1 MIEVCKLVILALLG
15 GMPRFNGVCSGRLEH
30 LHDDSVADAKFT
42 MPDPAQV
49 LVGNANSTRRQ
60 PSNRKMNVGRFIGS
74 SWTRGFAKF
83 SCRRHDHIQDAEI
96 VGATHHGGLFV
107 DLNA

>member
-1 MIEVCKLVILALLG
+1 
-15 GMPRFNGVCSGRLEH
+15 
-30 LHDDSVADAKFT
+30 
-42 MPDPAQV
+42 
-49 LVGNANSTRRQ
+49 
-60 PSNRKMNVGRFIGS
+60 MNVGRFIGS